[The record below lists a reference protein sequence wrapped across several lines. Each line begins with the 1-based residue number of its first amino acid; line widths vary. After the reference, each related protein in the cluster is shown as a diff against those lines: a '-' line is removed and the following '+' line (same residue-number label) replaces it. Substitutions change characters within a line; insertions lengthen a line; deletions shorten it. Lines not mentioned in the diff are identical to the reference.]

1 MSFVPISIDK
11 YVKIANKYRIG
22 ISDEKQIVEIIKK
35 KDAHPSSKWLEY
47 AKTTIARK
55 HIKSYLEKITNPLKF
70 QSFTIDCRDSKE
82 TNIGAQVR
90 ISLDGSIM
98 YIDSIKR
105 SNTEK
110 DYYRYIAPRN
120 EVYINKA
127 INIII
132 EYLKENKYNFHDL
145 RLYDLKDDTENIVK
159 KETDK

>member
-1 MSFVPISIDK
+1 MIINPVNIVGCGTIGSCLALELARGKLISELNLFDYDVINENPSYPFLK
-11 YVKIANKYRIG
+11 KECGIHKTKLIEFLCKKINPYV
-22 ISDEKQIVEIIKK
+22 
-35 KDAHPSSKWLEY
+35 
-47 AKTTIARK
+47 T
-55 HIKSYLEKITNPLKF
+55 IKSYLEKITNPLKF

-127 INIII
+127 INIICQYTSPMRKCFC
-132 EYLKENKYNFHDL
+132 YL
-145 RLYDLKDDTENIVK
+145 
-159 KETDK
+159 